1 MQSER
6 SIVPAQVRTELDR
19 MNLLDRF
26 LFNETVEDAD
36 IYNAIV
42 EILMDEEITMTD
54 HLETEKELRVSPQLR
69 QIRLDVI
76 GVDEAGAVYQMEM
89 QKENTYNLRKRSRF
103 YQSQID
109 VSLLKPGCTNFN
121 NLNDVTTILVA
132 PFDIFGYQL
141 YRYTFEEYCQE
152 VPGLKLEDG
161 ARRIFI
167 NTHGKNPEDFSQEFL
182 DFMKYINESTDSVAA
197 QSESAR
203 IRQIHKRVQKVRA
216 SEKMGV
222 KLMQH
227 WEEIAYAE
235 QKAHDAGYTEGHIQG
250 HIQGR
255 TEGELSFLVQQI
267 CCKLKKNLSYEE
279 IADQLEIEI
288 SKVQNICSTARLYAP
303 DYDVEKIIKELL
315 KKG

>member
-1 MQSER
+1 MQNER
-6 SIVPAQVRTELDR
+6 SIVPAQVRTELDK

-42 EILMDEEITMTD
+42 EILMDEEIIMTN
-54 HLETEKELRVSPQLR
+54 HSETEKELRVSPQLR

-76 GVDEAGAVYQMEM
+76 GMDEAGTVYQMEM

-132 PFDIFGYQL
+132 PFDIFGYKL

-152 VPGLKLEDG
+152 VPGLRLEDG

-203 IRQIHKRVQKVRA
+203 IQQIHKRVQKIRV

-235 QKAHDAGYTEGHIQG
+235 QKAHDNGYTE
-250 HIQGR
+250 GR
-255 TEGELSFLVQQI
+255 TEGELSFLVQLV
-267 CCKLKKNLSYEE
+267 CCKLTKNLSCEE
-279 IADQLEIEI
+279 IAEQLEIDL
-288 SKVQNICSTARLYAP
+288 SKIQNICSTAKPYAP
-303 DYDVEKIIKELL
+303 NYDVEKITKELL
-315 KKG
+315 NKD